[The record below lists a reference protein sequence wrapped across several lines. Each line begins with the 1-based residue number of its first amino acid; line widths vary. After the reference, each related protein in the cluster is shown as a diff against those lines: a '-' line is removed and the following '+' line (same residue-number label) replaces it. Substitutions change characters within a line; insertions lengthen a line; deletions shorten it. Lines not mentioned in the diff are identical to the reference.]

1 MDTCSFRFVGRG
13 LSGLL
18 VAALLLLGQAWAAAA
33 EAVDGYQLATGDKV
47 RVTVYGED
55 DLTLETRISD
65 RGTISYPLI
74 GVLKVTGLTISG
86 LEDLITRELK
96 PDYLVNPRVSV
107 SILEYRRIFVN
118 GQVKSPGAF
127 PYQPGM
133 TVRHAISIAG
143 GFTERASRSKINIVR
158 GSNSQR
164 VRESDSVRPGD
175 TVTVE
180 ESFF

>member
-1 MDTCSFRFVGRG
+1 MSITRTGLQALFRILLAAVLLFCGQT
-13 LSGLL
+13 LS
-18 VAALLLLGQAWAAAA
+18 AAG
-33 EAVDGYQLATGDKV
+33 EAGEGYRLATGDKV
-47 RVTVYGED
+47 KVTVYGED
-55 DLTLETRISD
+55 DLSLETRISD
-65 RGTISYPLI
+65 RGTISFPLI
-74 GVLKVTGLTISG
+74 GVLPVTGLTIGG

-118 GQVKSPGAF
+118 GQVNSPGAYPF
-127 PYQPGM
+127 QPGM
-133 TVRHAISIAG
+133 TVRHAIAIAG
-143 GFTERASRSKINIVR
+143 GFTERASRRKINIVR
-158 GSNSQR
+158 GTDSER